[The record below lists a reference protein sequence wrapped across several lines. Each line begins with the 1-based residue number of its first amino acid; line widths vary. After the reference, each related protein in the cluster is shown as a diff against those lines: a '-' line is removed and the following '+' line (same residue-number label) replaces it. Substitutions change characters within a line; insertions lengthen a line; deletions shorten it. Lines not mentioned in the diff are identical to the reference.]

1 MTPIPTPNHD
11 FTASVCR
18 FLRVLI
24 GMAWMLFGVLL
35 LLVGAPLLAL
45 DPQKLISQYI
55 HKHWSLEQGLSQVTV
70 QAILQSDDGY
80 VWLGTQEGLVRFD
93 GWNMHV
99 FDRNHEP
106 KMENDFIN
114 CLFQSSDGD
123 VWVGTR
129 RGVARFRQS
138 RLLSFKGQVPQ
149 PRGNIA
155 AFCEDQEGR
164 VWLGGD
170 DGLWVFED
178 ETFRRAPLPFANRAR
193 LPVTQLLCDGKGRL
207 WIATDRGLLRKEA
220 RATIQVPLPGTSA
233 ASRINALFLD
243 EPLRVWV
250 GTNEGLYD
258 ITEERTRR
266 YTREQGLT
274 SDRILSLQRDH
285 SDVLWVGTSDGL
297 NRFYEEQLLPD
308 QEFYPLRNHQISSIH
323 CDRESNLWV
332 GTYNDGLH
340 QLRDG
345 LITCVGRSE
354 GLPHDSVRAL
364 LEHPD
369 GSIWMGTANG
379 LGRLRGSG
387 VERLSIRPADN
398 DIIVQT
404 LMADAA
410 ENLWIGT
417 RFSGVLR
424 YRQGRYESFDMD
436 SGLSDNYVRALLQD
450 REGRIWIGT
459 AEGGID
465 VLDGNRLTNMSVAQ
479 GLSSPY
485 ILTLFQDRLGA
496 VWVGTRGGGVNR
508 IYKGTIET
516 FTSADGLTGD
526 TIYSFYEDGNGKL
539 WIGTDEGLSLY
550 HNGVF
555 VGITTEQGLFNHVV
569 YSVTEDRGGRFWMTC
584 NKGIYSVRRQECEA
598 VIQGKKP
605 LIHCRVYG
613 VPEGMRSPE
622 CNFGGPSS
630 GIQTSVGELW
640 FPTVSGAVRIDPA
653 QKKLNWE
660 LPPVRVERVVADG
673 QALDPGNAL
682 VGPHLEQIEL
692 QYTAL
697 SFSEPEKVQF
707 RTKLEGFEPEWK
719 EAGARRFA
727 NYTNLAPGDYTFRV
741 VACNN
746 DGLWNLDGASFKF
759 TVRPSFTQTYTFY
772 GLVLMGLAVL
782 GYGLIRLRLHGA
794 VLREQRLHRLVE
806 ARTFALKQANTDL
819 VQAQERLVQAAHQAG
834 MAEIATNVL
843 HNIGNALNSVNVTT
857 SLIGDQIRNMNIGFL
872 ERLVLLLGQHKDNMV
887 SFLVDDPRGRHVPR
901 ALDKLAESLLRNK
914 QKLLTDVESLEEQV
928 LRINNLIRQQ
938 QAHIDNVHFLEIVYL
953 GNLIDEVLHH
963 AEERITAQEVKLEL
977 SCARLS
983 PIRVHKSKLVQVLL
997 YLIDNAIE
1005 AMEVCSERKLSIRAG
1020 LADDKRVFVE
1030 VEDTGIGIAA
1040 EIMDRIFFHS
1050 FSTKPDVNGYGL
1062 HYSANA
1068 MMEMGG
1074 NIRAFSDGV
1083 GAGARF
1089 RIELP
1094 YIEVDEDTLAA
1105 SRGLGGVVT
1114 NEQQVVPQEET
1125 AASTGK
1131 LSNSHVSS

>member
-1 MTPIPTPNHD
+1 M
-11 FTASVCR
+11 
-18 FLRVLI
+18 
-24 GMAWMLFGVLL
+24 
-35 LLVGAPLLAL
+35 LAL
-45 DPQKLISQYI
+45 NPQKLISQYI
-55 HKHWSLEQGLSQVTV
+55 HKHWSLEEGLSQVTV
-70 QAILQSDDGY
+70 QAILQCDDGY
-80 VWLGTQEGLVRFD
+80 LWLGTQEGLVRFD
-93 GWNMHV
+93 GWNMRV
-99 FDRNHEP
+99 FDRNQEP
-106 KMENDFIN
+106 KLENDFIN
-114 CLFQSSDGD
+114 GLFQSAQGD
-123 VWVGTR
+123 LWVGTR
-129 RGVARFRQS
+129 RGVVRFRES
-138 RLLSFKGQVPQ
+138 RLVSFRGAAPQ

-155 AFCEDQEGR
+155 AFSEDAEGR

-170 DGLWVFED
+170 DGLWVFEN
-178 ETFRRAPLPFANRAR
+178 EVFRRVPLPFANRAR
-193 LPVTQLLCDGKGRL
+193 LPVTQLLNDSMGRL

-220 RATIQVPLPGTSA
+220 RATIQVPLPGTTT

-243 EPLRVWV
+243 EGDRVWV
-250 GTNEGLYD
+250 GTNEGLFD
-258 ITEERTRR
+258 ISSKGTRR
-266 YTREQGLT
+266 YTREEGLT
-274 SDRILSLQRDH
+274 SDRILALQRDQNG
-285 SDVLWVGTSDGL
+285 VLWVGTSGGL
-297 NRFYEEQLLPD
+297 NRFFEDELLPD
-308 QEFYPLRNHQISSIH
+308 QEFYPLRNHQISAIH
-323 CDRESNLWV
+323 HDRESNLWV

-364 LEHPD
+364 LENPD
-369 GSIWMGTANG
+369 GSIWMGTAGG
-379 LGRLRGSG
+379 LGLLRGSQ
-387 VERLSIRPADN
+387 VVRHAIRPADN

-404 LMADAA
+404 LMRDDRD
-410 ENLWIGT
+410 NLWIGT

-424 YRQGRYESFDMD
+424 YHQNRYDVIDMD
-436 SGLSDNYVRALLQD
+436 FGLSDNYVRALLQD

-465 VLDGNRLTNMSVAQ
+465 VLFRDQLTNMSVAQ

-516 FTSADGLTGD
+516 FTTADGLTGD
-526 TIYSFYEDGNGKL
+526 TIYNFFEDVEGKL

-550 HNGVF
+550 HQGVF
-555 VGITTEQGLFNHVV
+555 RGITTEQGLFNHVV
-569 YSVTEDRGGRFWMTC
+569 YSITEDRGGRFWMTC

-598 VIQGKKP
+598 VIQGRKP

-630 GIQTSVGELW
+630 GIQTTVGELW

-653 QKKLNWE
+653 QKKLNWA
-660 LPPVRVERVVADG
+660 LPPVRVERVVADNRL
-673 QALDPGNAL
+673 LDREGAQ
-682 VGPHLEQIEL
+682 VGPRLEQIEL
-692 QYTAL
+692 SYTAL
-697 SFSEPEKVQF
+697 SFSEPEKVLF
-707 RTKLEGFEPEWK
+707 RTRLEGFDLEWK
-719 EAGARRFA
+719 EQGSRRFA
-727 NYTNLAPGDYTFRV
+727 NYTNLAPGEYTFRV

-746 DGLWNLDGASFKF
+746 DGLWNLDGASFNFEVK
-759 TVRPSFTQTYTFY
+759 PSFTQTYTFY
-772 GLVLMGLAVL
+772 ALVVVALALV

-794 VLREQRLHRLVE
+794 ALREERLHRLVE

-857 SLIGDQIRNMNIGFL
+857 SLIGDQLRTMNIGFL
-872 ERLVLLLGQHKDNMV
+872 ERLVLLLGRHKDNMV

-901 ALDKLAESLLRNK
+901 ALGKIAESLLRNK
-914 QKLLTDVESLEEQV
+914 QKLLADVASLEEQV

-938 QAHIDNVHFLEIVYL
+938 QAHIDNVHFLEIVHL
-953 GNLIDEVLHH
+953 GNLLDEVLHH
-963 AEERITAQEVKLEL
+963 AEERIQVQDIRLEV

-1005 AMEVCSERKLSIRAG
+1005 AMEVCSERKLTITAG
-1020 LADDKRVFVE
+1020 RTEDKRVFIE
-1030 VEDTGIGIAA
+1030 VVDTGVGIDP

-1083 GAGARF
+1083 GRGARF
-1089 RIELP
+1089 RVELP
-1094 YIEVDEDTLAA
+1094 YIEVDEETLNA
-1105 SRGLGGVVT
+1105 SNGMRSIVTDLGAD
-1114 NEQQVVPQEET
+1114 EER
-1125 AASTGK
+1125 
-1131 LSNSHVSS
+1131 